1 MKTIYLYL
9 FLIGII
15 LSSCDKGFVE
25 VNTNPVAPT
34 NLDPAYLLT
43 NAQYSAML
51 YTIQYQSPIAQQI
64 ITPFGSTLEGGQH
77 NIWFEPGDG
86 SSVFG
91 DLYPGS
97 LKYLFDI
104 IDRTKED
111 PSRSNLYNM
120 ARIWKAYC
128 FQVVVDTYGYVPYFE
143 AGQAFISGI
152 YLPKYDS
159 DEEIYD
165 DLLKELSEAVSAL
178 DATGT
183 IEKTDLFYGGDV
195 DKWKKLGNSILLRV
209 AMRYSK
215 NNPTKAQQYVAIAVN
230 PSNGGLMSSIADNA
244 KVVCSPSYLAPTAGT
259 WQGTERA
266 NYYIAKPFIDIL
278 QITND
283 PRLSRIAVLYEFPA
297 NDLATAGYADTDP
310 AHQIGMPLGYNDASI
325 VLTPPPDYPGKE
337 GAAWKYSQVNRRTL
351 GKSDATYFFVTYC
364 QTQLLL
370 AEAVERGWATGDA
383 AAIYEAAVRG
393 GMDQM
398 VQFDALA
405 EIPVE
410 EQDAYLAANP
420 YDPANALE
428 QINTQYWINCFATG
442 EEAWSNHRR
451 SGFPALAPNP
461 YPGADPVVTD
471 PAAGGFVHRLQIQN
485 SERTVNVENYNNAVQ
500 AMGPDNMATR
510 VFWDKEP

>member
-1 MKTIYLYL
+1 MKTIYPYI

-15 LSSCDKGFVE
+15 LSSCDKDFVE
-25 VNTNPVAPT
+25 VNTNPVAAT

-51 YTIQYQSPIAQQI
+51 YTIQYQSPIAQHI

-77 NIWFEPGDG
+77 NIWYEPGDN
-86 SSVFG
+86 SSVWG

-97 LKYLFDI
+97 VKLLVDI
-104 IDRTKED
+104 ITRTKDD

-128 FQVVVDTYGYVPYFE
+128 FQVLVDTYGYVPYSE
-143 AGQAFISGI
+143 AGQAFTNTIF
-152 YLPKYDS
+152 LPKYDP
-159 DEEIYD
+159 DDVIYD
-165 DLLKELSEAVSAL
+165 DLLKELSEAVAGL
-178 DATGT
+178 DPAGT
-183 IEKTDLFYGGDV
+183 LEKADLFYAGDV
-195 DKWKKLGNSILLRV
+195 AKWKKLGNSLLLRV

-215 NNPTKAQQYVAIAVN
+215 VNPTKAEQYVAIAVN
-230 PSNGGLMSSIADNA
+230 PSNGGLMSDVGDNA

-266 NYYIAKPFIDIL
+266 NFYIAKPFIDIL
-278 QITND
+278 KNSSD

-297 NDLATAGYADTDP
+297 NDLATAGYADTSR
-310 AHQIGMPLGYNDASI
+310 ANQIGMPMGYNDATISSA
-325 VLTPPPDYPGKE
+325 PDYPGKE

-383 AAIYEAAVRG
+383 AEIYNAAVRG

-398 VQFDALA
+398 AQFDALA
-405 EIPVE
+405 TIPVE
-410 EQDAYLAANP
+410 EQDAYLAAHP

-451 SGFPALAPNP
+451 SGFPALEPNP
-461 YPGADPVVTD
+461 YPGGDPLV
-471 PAAGGFVHRLQIQN
+471 AGDFVHRLQHQN
-485 SERTVNVENYNNAVQ
+485 TERTVNVENYDAMVQ

-510 VFWDKEP
+510 IFWDE